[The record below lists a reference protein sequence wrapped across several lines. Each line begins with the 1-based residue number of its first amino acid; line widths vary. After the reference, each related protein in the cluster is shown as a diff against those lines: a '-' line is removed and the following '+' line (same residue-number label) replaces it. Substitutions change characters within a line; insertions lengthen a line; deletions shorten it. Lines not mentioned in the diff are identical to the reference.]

1 MLMLLNRIPGS
12 NLNEY
17 PSPMYEKCYVGDEIC
32 YLLGGN
38 MVSTS
43 SFAYVVLCC
52 ICMESLAN
60 SLSPSAV
67 YT

>member
-1 MLMLLNRIPGS
+1 MLVLVNRIPGS

-32 YLLGGN
+32 YLLGRN
-38 MVSTS
+38 MMSTS

>member
-17 PSPMYEKCYVGDEIC
+17 PSPMYEKYYVGDEIC

-38 MVSTS
+38 IVIIS
-43 SFAYVVLCC
+43 SFAYVVLCY